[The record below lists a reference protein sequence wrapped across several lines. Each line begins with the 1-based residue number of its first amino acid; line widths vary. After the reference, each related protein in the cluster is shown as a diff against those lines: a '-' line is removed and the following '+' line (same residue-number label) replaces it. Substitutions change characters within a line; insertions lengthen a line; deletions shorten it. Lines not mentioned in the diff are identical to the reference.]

1 MMDEQEES
9 PSDEIDNFV
18 VTLSYCESNRSK
30 SYSGQNGIAV
40 ITLSYDLQCVSMGDC
55 FEASV
60 PPTCENDTVK
70 NGSPEC
76 VYVHVN
82 NLSA

>member
-1 MMDEQEES
+1 MMDGQEDA

-30 SYSGQNGIAV
+30 SYPGKNDIAV
-40 ITLSYDLQCVSMGDC
+40 ITVSYDLQCVSLDDC

-60 PPTCENDTVK
+60 PPTCEDDTVK
-70 NGSPEC
+70 NGSSEC
-76 VYVHVN
+76 VYVCE
-82 NLSA
+82 